1 MNPIVAIAL
10 IFGLSVGLVALLV
23 LCNALFAGIV
33 ERSKATVEHM
43 PIRSFLVGL
52 LNFAFFGLISAGL
65 LGGDG
70 GAQMIGLL
78 IASVLLS
85 FVALGLAAT
94 ARLAGQRLRPAD
106 MSPTRQVIAGA
117 ATLLLAASVPLVGWL
132 VVPALAGLSGYGALI
147 IALVGRERAALAA
160 RRPAPTGRA
169 AGPGE

>member
-106 MSPTRQVIAGA
+106 MSPTRQV
-117 ATLLLAASVPLVGWL
+117 GWL